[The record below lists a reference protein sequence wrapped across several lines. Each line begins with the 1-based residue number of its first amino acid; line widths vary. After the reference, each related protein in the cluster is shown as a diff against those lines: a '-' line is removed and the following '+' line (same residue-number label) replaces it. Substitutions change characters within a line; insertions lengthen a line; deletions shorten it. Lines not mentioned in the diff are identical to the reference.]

1 MKRIGGLV
9 LVTAC
14 VGVLSSCVSLQGLSV
29 RSHGDGTGGSHN
41 FSDVR
46 DGGGSVDSGV
56 ADATAMGERESEAAD
71 GVLPPLGNFDKAS
84 PDFDLF
90 DPCSEIPASYLHAFG
105 FRERMPSRIRETG
118 ISHCGFQFETESGGK
133 SFVGLGVTDRTIGD
147 IENRQEFG
155 RIYEGNEIAAI
166 AFGDPTYGKL
176 FCTLYLETRGGTIIL
191 NASGGASV
199 SREVQRC
206 EFGEMILVRLIK
218 GR

>member
-14 VGVLSSCVSLQGLSV
+14 MGVLSSCVSLQGLSV
-29 RSHGDGTGGSHN
+29 RSHGDSTGGSHD

-46 DGGGSVDSGV
+46 GGGGSVDSGV
-56 ADATAMGERESEAAD
+56 ADATATGEEESETAS

-90 DPCSEIPASYLHAFG
+90 DPCSEIPAPSLYALG
-105 FRERMPSRIRETG
+105 FREQMPSRIRETG
-118 ISHCGFQFETESGGK
+118 VSHCGFQFVTESGGK

-147 IENRQEFG
+147 IENQQEFG
-155 RIYEGNEIAAI
+155 RIYEGNEVGAI

-191 NASGGASV
+191 NASGGTSV
-199 SREVQRC
+199 SGEVQRC
-206 EFGEMILVRLIK
+206 EFGEMILVQLIE